1 MGCLPT
7 KVHRQWRL
15 LVQTLS
21 SIILKKWGKRA
32 IRALRCCWS
41 WADYDLATWAG
52 KWSWGTQ
59 CGRQERENQQ
69 REVQNLHFWQSPSLV
84 ATSNGRCTDTWCCWE
99 EELHPHLSEFPL
111 SWTRSWWK
119 SIFTLLL
126 LQAWKKG
133 NGDNTCERAP
143 KEETSRAAP
152 VKGRGRKSSPCPDQS
167 RLLLQTMVVQKP
179 CYYRIPGIGGRALRY
194 FFSFINP
201 WW

>member
-1 MGCLPT
+1 MVNGLFANKGPQAMKAAGANTQQHYLEEVREKSHQGLAVLLFMGWLWSGYLGW
-7 KVHRQWRL
+7 KMV
-15 LVQTLS
+15 
-21 SIILKKWGKRA
+21 
-32 IRALRCCWS
+32 LRDSMWK
-41 WADYDLATWAG
+41 AG
-52 KWSWGTQ
+52 KG
-59 CGRQERENQQ
+59 GPAERSSKPP
-69 REVQNLHFWQSPSLV
+69 FLV
-84 ATSNGRCTDTWCCWE
+84 AMSNGRRSCTDTWCCWE
-99 EELHPHLSEFPL
+99 AELHPHLSEFPL

-179 CYYRIPGIGGRALRY
+179 CYYRIPGRGGRALRY
-194 FFSFINP
+194 FFP
-201 WW
+201 L